1 MKTALLKRKSDRTMA
16 STPNSKILLVEDD
29 QNFGE
34 VLRSY
39 LEEYDYDV
47 TLATDGVQGFE
58 SYRKGVFDLCIFDV
72 MMPKKDGFTLAKE
85 IRERD
90 AEMPIIFLTAKTLKE
105 DVLQGFKIGA
115 DDYISKPF
123 NSEELL
129 YRIQA
134 VLKRSKNKGIDL
146 DEDIREFSIGK
157 FHFNYTLRIL
167 SYNPGGSDESK
178 EKLSPK
184 EAQLLR
190 MFAMFKNDVLP
201 RSEALTKIWGEDN
214 YFTARSMDV
223 FVTKLRKYLK
233 KDENI
238 EIVNI
243 HGNGFQLLIREE
255 KVA

>member
-1 MKTALLKRKSDRTMA
+1 MTNR
-16 STPNSKILLVEDD
+16 ILLVEDD
-29 QNFGE
+29 QNFGD

-39 LEEYDYDV
+39 LEMHEYHV
-47 TLATDGVQGFE
+47 TLATDGVAGYE
-58 SYRKGVFDLCIFDV
+58 AYKKGEFDLCIFDV

-85 IRERD
+85 IREED
-90 AEMPIIFLTAKTLKE
+90 KEVPIIFLTAKTLKE

-115 DDYISKPF
+115 DDYIAKPF

-129 YRIQA
+129 YRVQA
-134 VLKRSKNKGIDL
+134 ILKRSQSKPDPK
-146 DEDIREFSIGK
+146 DEVKEFSLGNY
-157 FHFNYTLRIL
+157 HFNYPLRQL
-167 SYNPGGSDESK
+167 SLNGNDP

-184 EAQLLR
+184 EAHLLR
-190 MFAMFKNDVLP
+190 LFCIYKNDVLQ

-233 KDENI
+233 ADENL

-243 HGNGFQLLIREE
+243 HGNGFRLIDRSDLCKE
-255 KVA
+255 

>member
-1 MKTALLKRKSDRTMA
+1 MTAMS
-16 STPNSKILLVEDD
+16 NNKILLVEDD
-29 QNFGE
+29 QNFGD

-39 LEEYDYDV
+39 LEMHDYDV

-58 SYRKGVFDLCIFDV
+58 TYKKEPFDLCIFDV
-72 MMPKKDGFTLAKE
+72 MMPRKDGFTLAKE

-90 AEMPIIFLTAKTLKE
+90 ADMPIIFLTAKTLKD

-115 DDYISKPF
+115 DDYITKPF

-134 VLKRSKNKGIDL
+134 ILKRSKGAKGVEMD
-146 DEDIREFSIGK
+146 DDVRDFYIGK
-157 FHFNYTLRIL
+157 FHFNYPLRIL
-167 SYNPGGSDESK
+167 TYNPGGSDETK

-184 EAQLLR
+184 EAQLLK

-233 KDENI
+233 KDDNI

-243 HGNGFQLLIREE
+243 HGNGFQLLIRET
-255 KVA
+255 AAD

>member
-1 MKTALLKRKSDRTMA
+1 MTE
-16 STPNSKILLVEDD
+16 NKILLVEDD
-29 QNFGE
+29 QNFGD

-39 LEEYDYDV
+39 LEMHDYDV
-47 TLATDGVQGFE
+47 TLATDGEQGLE
-58 SYRKGVFDLCIFDV
+58 KYNEGTYDLCIFDV

-85 IRERD
+85 IREKD
-90 AEMPIIFLTAKTLKE
+90 EDMPIIFLTAKTMKE
-105 DVLQGFKIGA
+105 DVVKGFKIGA

-134 VLKRSKNKGIDL
+134 ILKRSQAKADP
-146 DEDIREFSIGK
+146 REEIKEFTIGNY
-157 FHFNYTLRIL
+157 HFNFPLRIL
-167 SYNPGGSDESK
+167 TFDPDGPEEEEN
-178 EKLSPK
+178 KLSPK

-190 MFAMFKNDVLP
+190 MFAMYMNDILP

-233 KDENI
+233 KDGNI

-243 HGNGFQLLIREE
+243 HGNGFQLLVRAEE
-255 KVA
+255 GASK